1 MLILATDSL
10 HRKMTAQL
18 HSITNA
24 DNSTALDLAASHSLN
39 PAVVYVESLG
49 SEISKRTMISPLNRA
64 ACIINAAL
72 SGKDAWRE
80 IPWGKL
86 TAPSVRAIMAK
97 LGGSPATRNKA
108 LSALKGVARVAWEM
122 RQISSDEK
130 ERIESIKGDNG
141 SREIAGRF
149 VPLGEV
155 SALFRICA
163 DDRSPAGVRDAAML
177 ALAAS
182 TGVRR
187 AEIAS
192 IVTENIQRPETGR
205 IEIRIIGKRN
215 KERTLYVT
223 GNASLALGDWLAV
236 RFETGCKTGPLFCA
250 IRKSGEVLFG
260 TGLSTTALD
269 KILEKR
275 SREAGVADL
284 DWHDLR
290 RTTASNLLDAGA
302 DIVTVAGILGHSNVQ
317 TTARYDRRGERA
329 RIKAAELLT
338 VPYFGRRA
346 A

>member
-1 MLILATDSL
+1 
-10 HRKMTAQL
+10 MTATLQL
-18 HSITNA
+18 PTNA
-24 DNSTALDLAASHSLN
+24 ENSAVLDFAASSSLN
-39 PAVVYVESLG
+39 PAAVYIESLG
-49 SEISKRTMISPLNRA
+49 SEVSKRTMISPLNRA
-64 ACIINAAL
+64 ACIINPAL
-72 SGKDAWRE
+72 SGKNAWQE

-122 RQISSDEK
+122 RQICSDEK
-130 ERIESIKGDNG
+130 ERIESIKGDKG

-155 SALFRICA
+155 AGLLRVCA
-163 DDRSPAGVRDAAML
+163 DDRSAAGIRDAAML
-177 ALAAS
+177 TLAAA

-192 IVTENIQRPETGR
+192 IVAENVKHPEAGR
-205 IEIRIIGKRN
+205 VEIRIIGKRN
-215 KERTLYVT
+215 KERILYVT
-223 GNASLALGDWLAV
+223 GNAALALGDWLTV
-236 RFETGCKTGPLFCA
+236 RFETGCNTGPLFCA
-250 IRKSGEVLFG
+250 IRKNGEVLYG
-260 TGLSTTALD
+260 TGFSTTALD
-269 KILEKR
+269 KILNKR
-275 SREAGVADL
+275 GREAGVADL

-329 RIKAAELLT
+329 RIKASELLT
-338 VPYFGRRA
+338 VPYFARRA

>member
-1 MLILATDSL
+1 MTSDFQSLAQ
-10 HRKMTAQL
+10 TAV
-18 HSITNA
+18 HN
-24 DNSTALDLAASHSLN
+24 ALDLAAPPSLN
-39 PAVVYVESLG
+39 PAAVYLESLG
-49 SEISKRTMISPLNRA
+49 SVISKRTMISPLNRA

-72 SGKDAWRE
+72 SGKDAWQE

-122 RQISSDEK
+122 REISSDEK

-155 SALFRICA
+155 SGLLRVCA

-177 ALAAS
+177 TLAAA

-192 IVTENIQRPETGR
+192 ILAENVQRPEAGR

-223 GNASLALGDWLAV
+223 GNAALALGDWLTV

-250 IRKSGEVLFG
+250 IRKSGEVLHG

-269 KILEKR
+269 KILDKR
-275 SREAGVADL
+275 SREASVADL

-329 RIKAAELLT
+329 RIKASELLT
-338 VPYFGRRA
+338 VPYFARRA

>member
-1 MLILATDSL
+1 LEFI
-10 HRKMTAQL
+10 TA
-18 HSITNA
+18 HT
-24 DNSTALDLAASHSLN
+24 LN
-39 PAVVYVESLG
+39 PAAVYVESLG
-49 SEISKRTMISPLNRA
+49 SEVSKRTMISPLNRA

-80 IPWGKL
+80 VPWGKL

-122 RQISSDEK
+122 REISSDDK

-155 SALFRICA
+155 SALMRVCA
-163 DDRSPAGVRDAAML
+163 DDRSPAGVRDAAIL

-182 TGVRR
+182 TGARR

-192 IVTENIQRPETGR
+192 IVAENIQHPESGR
-205 IEIRIIGKRN
+205 FEIRIIGKRN
-215 KERTLYVT
+215 KERVLYIT
-223 GNASLALGDWLAV
+223 GNAALAFTDWLAV
-236 RFETGCKTGPLFCA
+236 FTGSGDKTGPFFCA
-250 IRKSGEVLFG
+250 IRKGGQVLHG
-260 TGLSTTALD
+260 HGLSTTALD
-269 KILEKR
+269 KVLNKR
-275 SREAGVADL
+275 CREAGVAEL
-284 DWHDLR
+284 AWHDLR

-329 RIKAAELLT
+329 RIKATELLS
-338 VPYFGRRA
+338 VPYFARRA
-346 A
+346 G